1 MVMFMALF
9 LQMRNVDAGSR
20 WFCGGRPVR
29 RSIAPGVQQKMP
41 NPSRK
46 HNFQCFSHR
55 VRAI

>member
-1 MVMFMALF
+1 MFMALF